1 MTDLCEISSEL
12 VDCYEVEL
20 IFSYLLKRVGDYIEN
35 IFEFLANKP
44 AIFLQ
49 VNRIMVVKL

>member
-49 VNRIMVVKL
+49 VIRIMVVKL